1 MPPLPRWLD
10 KARATSAR
18 LISNES
24 DPQDPST
31 PRPPTTSRSI
41 LARARSGRRPTREV
55 DNYADIPPFL
65 LPLSVRVQLD
75 RERAKHKARSRAAPY
90 DKTLP
95 QTQAKNA
102 PSQNPNPNHPPQK
115 PKPKPKQ
122 NSRRPCPTLP
132 ALTMP
137 ALLKRLAG
145 PRTCPIVVAQYKDE
159 YRGVGHEEELHW
171 ALVVIT
177 DRATLSGPSFQ
188 AYAQRRRRR
197 SRSSK
202 SKPRP
207 AHSMS
212 AAAQRTTLHD
222 AANTNTNTNTNTRTL
237 FDGNGNGN
245 GHGEETRTREPQDAD
260 GEYDTQWYARH
271 APASLYDVCATVR
284 TLCLGGVQVGA
295 VRAADVGKLTEYLQS
310 HPPAPTHAGWS
321 SRDYVLELL
330 ELLRPFKMLREDL
343 QSLPVRKRGDTR
355 GRETWGRTG
364 MGMGMGTGTVEV
376 ADLLPELREV
386 GRVTQESIFNEEFRP
401 FVKYHP

>member
-18 LISNES
+18 LISSES
-24 DPQDPST
+24 DPQDSSSK
-31 PRPPTTSRSI
+31 PPTTSRSI
-41 LARARSGRRPTREV
+41 LARARSGRKPTRDV

-65 LPLSVRVQLD
+65 LPLSARVQLD

-95 QTQAKNA
+95 QAQAKA
-102 PSQNPNPNHPPQK
+102 PNPNPQK
-115 PKPKPKQ
+115 QKQ
-122 NSRRPCPTLP
+122 RRPCPTLP

-137 ALLKRLAG
+137 ALIKRLAG

-159 YRGVGHEEELHW
+159 YRGVGYEEDLHW

-177 DRATLSGPSFQ
+177 DRTTLSGPSFQ
-188 AYAQRRRRR
+188 AYVQRRRRR

-202 SKPRP
+202 AKPRP
-207 AHSMS
+207 HHPSQS
-212 AAAQRTTLHD
+212 TAAQRTTLHD
-222 AANTNTNTNTNTRTL
+222 AANTNTNTNTRTL
-237 FDGNGNGN
+237 CD
-245 GHGEETRTREPQDAD
+245 GHGESVVQETRTREPDAD

-343 QSLPVRKRGDTR
+343 QSLPVRRGKC
-355 GRETWGRTG
+355 RTA
-364 MGMGMGTGTVEV
+364 TVEV

-401 FVKYHP
+401 FVKYHH